1 MNPCLSHYI
10 LVITSEVDNI
20 NYTTTGTYVQLT
32 VPSINDTLYTYT
44 VITVDTGGRTSQLPE
59 TGSYIPDGK

>member
-10 LVITSEVDNI
+10 FVITSEVDNI
-20 NYTTTGTYVQLT
+20 NYTTTLAYVQLPI
-32 VPSINDTLYTYT
+32 VSINDTLYTFT